1 MTRVQYARGRMSEE
15 SKTESTEIESTEPE
29 SPEAPAAEE
38 VEKKA
43 EAEEEEDEEEEDEDD
58 EKDDEDDEDDEKD
71 DKDDKGAIDFEATL
85 PRSEAVSY
93 FEAIIAGLKSGRL
106 EFRQGEDSVVFN
118 LPDRV
123 ELEVEAKLKGDKGKI
138 EFEIQWSKKT
148 RALEISS

>member
-1 MTRVQYARGRMSEE
+1 MSEE

-29 SPEAPAAEE
+29 SAEAPAAEE

-58 EKDDEDDEDDEKD
+58 EDDEDDEKDEKDDEKD
-71 DKDDKGAIDFEATL
+71 DKDDKKAIDFVATL

-106 EFRQGEDSVVFN
+106 EFRQGEGSVVFN
-118 LPDRV
+118 LPDHV
-123 ELEVEAKLKGDKGKI
+123 EIEVEAKLKGDKGKI

>member
-1 MTRVQYARGRMSEE
+1 MSEE

-29 SPEAPAAEE
+29 SAEAPAAEE

-43 EAEEEEDEEEEDEDD
+43 EAEEEDEDEEEEDE
-58 EKDDEDDEDDEKD
+58 EEDED
-71 DKDDKGAIDFEATL
+71 DDKGAIDFEATL